1 MWLPTEILLWAALL
15 GAGYAAGRVHTRR
28 LLDRER
34 AFGVLANLPDWEIH
48 ARALEQRA
56 YARSVGRHLFI
67 DFDWQTDAA
76 ALRRAADEERRRGR
90 ERDAEW
96 GAAANKGS
104 VLR

>member
-1 MWLPTEILLWAALL
+1 MWALIDMLLWGALL
-15 GAGYAAGRVHTRR
+15 GAGYVAGRVHTRR

-56 YARSVGRHLFI
+56 YARSVGRHHA
-67 DFDWQTDAA
+67 FDYAWQADAA

-96 GAAANKGS
+96 GAGDKGGG
-104 VLR
+104 RR